1 MRQAAL
7 LTKILGSLFYYTP
20 ARDDIF
26 SLINDLGDVIVRFEW
41 DDRKE
46 IDPILEQLVAPER
59 KELIWQF
66 SVLFEGQGVMPAPPW
81 GAVYQDKDGLLMS
94 ASTLR
99 YRKFLEKNQLRFASS
114 INEPEDQFGL
124 MLLALTHFLETDNQ
138 SAAQELLDE
147 HLLTWSGPYLQRL
160 TQNEI
165 SPFYAA
171 LGKIASIFLKE
182 IRPGQKPAPV

>member
-7 LTKILGSLFYYTP
+7 LAKILGSLFYYTP

-26 SLINDLGDVIVRFEW
+26 CLIMDLKDVIGRFEW
-41 DDRKE
+41 RDGKK
-46 IDPILEQLVAPER
+46 IDPILEELAAPER

-66 SVLFEGQGVMPAPPW
+66 SVLFEGQGVMVAPPW

-99 YRKFLEKNQLRFASS
+99 YREFLEKNQLRFTSS

-124 MLLALTHFLETDNQ
+124 MLLALSYFLETDNRA
-138 SAAQELLDE
+138 AAQELLDE

-160 TQNEI
+160 IENEV
-165 SPFYAA
+165 SPIYAA
-171 LGKIASIFLKE
+171 LGKIASIFLAE
-182 IRPGQKPAPV
+182 IRPGEELAPL